1 MDLLLE
7 NICARH
13 LYRSIRT
20 RELLDRKVPSRNS
33 SDMVKELGSSPA
45 VSFLKPRSLS
55 FLALAWKSLE
65 ELLMDA
71 TVTVGAPEEEVAAEA
86 RQGNN

>member
-1 MDLLLE
+1 MD
-7 NICARH
+7 RQ
-13 LYRSIRT
+13 T
-20 RELLDRKVPSRNS
+20 PSRNS

-45 VSFLKPRSLS
+45 ISFLKPRSLS
-55 FLALAWKSLE
+55 FLASASKSLE

-71 TVTVGAPEEEVAAEA
+71 TETVGAPEEEVAAEA